1 MKTSG
6 EKTSKGEELK
16 DSNEK
21 HSWCPEKTEK
31 RLNRKEAT
39 RTEWAGRMAKYS
51 VRKVAGNLSHDKD
64 TDFYCKWESIRGF
77 WTK

>member
-39 RTEWAGRMAKYS
+39 RTE
-51 VRKVAGNLSHDKD
+51 
-64 TDFYCKWESIRGF
+64 
-77 WTK
+77 